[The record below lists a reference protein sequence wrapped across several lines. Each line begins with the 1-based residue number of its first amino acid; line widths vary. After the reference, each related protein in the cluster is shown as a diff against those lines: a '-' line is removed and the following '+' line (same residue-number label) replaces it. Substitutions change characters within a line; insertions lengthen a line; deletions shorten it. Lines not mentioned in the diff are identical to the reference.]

1 MGKKLMESIENKIL
15 TALKKCG
22 RGKVFFKQDFSRY
35 SNPKKPFFFTNCQE
49 QLDTKI
55 TVYLQKM

>member
-1 MGKKLMESIENKIL
+1 MSFCEKKLGKKLMESIENKIL

-35 SNPKKPFFFTNCQE
+35 SNPKK
-49 QLDTKI
+49 
-55 TVYLQKM
+55 

>member
-1 MGKKLMESIENKIL
+1 MESIENKIL

-35 SNPKKPFFFTNCQE
+35 SNPKSLSFSRIVKNN
-49 QLDTKI
+49 
-55 TVYLQKM
+55 